1 MDSSDDEE
9 MCDAASSAPSSP
21 GGGAAGG
28 EEGGYREDAEEAEG
42 GMVGGEGVMVMEVAW
57 FQVDLD
63 YEFDAPTW
71 FDLARDEAPAAS
83 AAAQAWFA
91 TAPSYP
97 PSPLIAKMLAEDL
110 GFQTFRSMADTDAV
124 HCSTASHECSFV
136 AEAKTHRIEGQ
147 RPCNGPSE
155 NGRQPGCRTTKKPT
169 SFRSSTLMKPTAS
182 QLARQNKQVEAK
194 KLTQSKK
201 SVGVRSERSTVSSN
215 DCTYQSAKRQRLEN
229 GHVNKAA
236 ATANQHEFIH
246 KNHEK
251 NVMNHNL
258 DHPTGLPKLKVTIP
272 REPEL
277 ATKLRAERSRVL
289 RSVPTNAK
297 QLNQRGTP
305 SAPTVQVVSTKK
317 VVQPLGGTG
326 HQHSSRQHDSFRPN
340 VAACKSKPERHL
352 NNNVEQKPEDFRG
365 DLFKFKA
372 RPLDR
377 KILSSKGDGGVFR
390 CAKRN
395 TTVPKE
401 FNLSK
406 GRKGNPAPLSELF
419 NKLSLTAGAH
429 QHHGVERQIS
439 DLPNYIATKSV
450 DGGSRNLQE
459 SPVSWSTAVP
469 CGDRSP
475 VKRSIRRLEVP
486 RRRAH
491 IGLSRRLLA
500 ARLSH
505 VASALPA
512 RGPSAVWLAVAGRR
526 SELDAGS
533 RAAAIFLGVARWAVA
548 GG

>member
-1 MDSSDDEE
+1 MDSDDEE
-9 MCDAASSAPSSP
+9 MCDATSSAPSSP
-21 GGGAAGG
+21 GGAGD
-28 EEGGYREDAEEAEG
+28 EGGCQEDAEEAARG
-42 GMVGGEGVMVMEVAW
+42 GMMGGEGVVVMEVAW

-91 TAPSYP
+91 SAPSYP

-110 GFQTFRSMADTDAV
+110 GFQTFRSIADTDAA
-124 HCSTASHECSFV
+124 HCSTASHECSSV
-136 AEAKTHRIEGQ
+136 AEQKTHWVEGQ
-147 RPCNGPSE
+147 RPCNGASKHT
-155 NGRQPGCRTTKKPT
+155 RQLVCRTTMKPT
-169 SFRSSTLMKPTAS
+169 SLRGSTLMKPTAS
-182 QLARQNKQVEAK
+182 QLARQNRQLEAK

-201 SVGVRSERSTVSSN
+201 SIGVRSEGSTISSN

-229 GHVNKAA
+229 GHLNKAA

-251 NVMNHNL
+251 NGMNHTL
-258 DHPTGLPKLKVTIP
+258 DRPTGLPKLRVTIP

-289 RSVPTNAK
+289 RSVPTNSK
-297 QLNQRGTP
+297 QLNQGVAP
-305 SAPTVQVVSTKK
+305 SASTVQAVSTKK
-317 VVQPLGGTG
+317 VVQPLRGSG
-326 HQHSSRQHDSFRPN
+326 HQHSSKHHDGFRPN
-340 VAACKSKPERHL
+340 VAAWKSKPERHL
-352 NNNVEQKPEDFRG
+352 NNNVDQKPEDCRG

-377 KILSSKGDGGVFR
+377 KILASKGDVGVFR

-429 QHHGVERQIS
+429 QRHGVEHQIT
-439 DLPNYIATKSV
+439 DLPNYVTTKTQV
-450 DGGSRNLQE
+450 NEEIEYTG
-459 SPVSWSTAVP
+459 
-469 CGDRSP
+469 
-475 VKRSIRRLEVP
+475 
-486 RRRAH
+486 
-491 IGLSRRLLA
+491 
-500 ARLSH
+500 
-505 VASALPA
+505 
-512 RGPSAVWLAVAGRR
+512 
-526 SELDAGS
+526 
-533 RAAAIFLGVARWAVA
+533 FLF
-548 GG
+548 